1 MKRPTF
7 TASRRL
13 RRSTKFGRTAALI
26 AVAVCGVGCQ
36 SFAPKDMSKL
46 ASGGD
51 DQRVAKL
58 AKADPFP
65 SPADVGLE
73 QAPAKK

>member
-1 MKRPTF
+1 MKSRMQIASLRPG
-7 TASRRL
+7 RL
-13 RRSTKFGRTAALI
+13 SFIAAMV
-26 AVAVCGVGCQ
+26 AVAVSAAGCQ

-51 DQRVAKL
+51 DKRVAKL

-73 QAPAKK
+73 QSPSVK

>member
-1 MKRPTF
+1 MKSPAHIASWRPG
-7 TASRRL
+7 R
-13 RRSTKFGRTAALI
+13 FGAVAALVAL
-26 AVAVCGVGCQ
+26 AVAATGCQ

-51 DQRVAKL
+51 DKRVAKL

-65 SPADVGLE
+65 TPADVGLE
-73 QAPAKK
+73 QAPDSTK